1 MHGRPRGRALA
12 RRERRA
18 LTAESRAEGRR
29 LDVARRDKYARGVSS
44 EPVASKDSEQDRA
57 ATNRDAEREAQ
68 LAKVPFFDGLTVEAL
83 AMIAHVTTEESYA
96 YGTRIFQYGDPGD
109 KLYIILEGKVRIFR
123 EVGGMGEEA
132 LAVLAAG
139 EVFGEMSLLDE
150 STRSAG
156 ALAHERCRLL
166 VITKD
171 AFDDL
176 LFLHKDLAYE
186 VLWSC
191 VRMLASR
198 LRETNDKL
206 TFLSTT
212 GRF

>member
-1 MHGRPRGRALA
+1 M
-12 RRERRA
+12 
-18 LTAESRAEGRR
+18 
-29 LDVARRDKYARGVSS
+29 SS
-44 EPVASKDSEQDRA
+44 EPA
-57 ATNRDAEREAQ
+57 ATGSSAPAPPNPDVANAQREAQ

-83 AMIAHVTTEESYA
+83 AMIAQVTTEESYA
-96 YGTRIFQYGDPGD
+96 YGVRIFQYGDPGD

-132 LAVLAAG
+132 LAVLGAG

-156 ALAHERCRLL
+156 ALAHEKCRLL
-166 VITKD
+166 IITKD

>member
-1 MHGRPRGRALA
+1 VQPAGDS
-12 RRERRA
+12 
-18 LTAESRAEGRR
+18 AE
-29 LDVARRDKYARGVSS
+29 KI
-44 EPVASKDSEQDRA
+44 EPSTQTPV
-57 ATNRDAEREAQ
+57 AEREGQ
-68 LAKVPFFDGLTVEAL
+68 LAKVPFFDGLTPEAL
-83 AMIAHVTTEESYA
+83 AMIAQITTEETHP
-96 YGTRIFQYGDPGD
+96 YGTLIFKYGDPGD
-109 KLYIILEGKVRIFR
+109 KVYIILEGKVRISR

-132 LAVLAAG
+132 LAVLGAG

-150 STRSAG
+150 TPRSAD
-156 ALAHERCRLL
+156 AKAHERCRLL
-166 VITKD
+166 IITKD
-171 AFDDL
+171 AFDDV

-206 TFLSTT
+206 TFLSTS

>member
-1 MHGRPRGRALA
+1 MASDQVP
-12 RRERRA
+12 
-18 LTAESRAEGRR
+18 TAEA
-29 LDVARRDKYARGVSS
+29 AQ
-44 EPVASKDSEQDRA
+44 KDA
-57 ATNRDAEREAQ
+57 APQTTSAEREAQ
-68 LAKVPFFDGLTVEAL
+68 LAKVTFFEGLTPDAL
-83 AMIAHVTTEESYA
+83 AMIAQVTTEQEHP
-96 YGTRIFQYGDPGD
+96 YGTRLFQYGEPGD
-109 KLYIILEGKVRIFR
+109 KLYIILEGKVRISR

-132 LAVLAAG
+132 LAVLGPG
-139 EVFGEMSLLDE
+139 EIFGEMALLDE
-150 STRSAG
+150 SPRSAD
-156 ALAHERCRLL
+156 AKAHERCRLL

-191 VRMLASR
+191 VRMLSSR

-206 TFLSTT
+206 TFLSTS

>member
-1 MHGRPRGRALA
+1 
-12 RRERRA
+12 
-18 LTAESRAEGRR
+18 
-29 LDVARRDKYARGVSS
+29 VAPEAAPAGTTGSTPPGS
-44 EPVASKDSEQDRA
+44 AKDA
-57 ATNRDAEREAQ
+57 PLAEREAQ
-68 LAKVPFFDGLTVEAL
+68 LAKVAFFDGLTADAL
-83 AMIAHVTTEESYA
+83 AMIAQVTTEEEQPG
-96 YGTRIFQYGDPGD
+96 GTRLFSYGEPGD
-109 KLYIILEGKVRIFR
+109 KLYIILEGKVRISR

-132 LAVLAAG
+132 LAVLGAG
-139 EVFGEMSLLDE
+139 DVFGEMSLLDE
-150 STRSAG
+150 SPRSAD
-156 ALAHERCRLL
+156 ANAHERCRLL

-206 TFLSTT
+206 TFLSTS